1 MGIPCASII
10 GYQELVRKLLHQFP
24 VICHRKMFTTS
35 LFKIRQGSSELL
47 RDYLTQFNE
56 ATIKVVPSNQEIF
69 VWSFQNGLK
78 PRHLNESL
86 A

>member
-1 MGIPCASII
+1 
-10 GYQELVRKLLHQFP
+10 
-24 VICHRKMFTTS
+24 MFTTS

-56 ATIKVVPSNQEIF
+56 ATIKVVPPNQEIF
-69 VWSFQNGLK
+69 VWAFQNGLK

-86 A
+86 T